1 MTLRF
6 RSEVAADLR
15 AARAWYEARR
25 EGLGAEF
32 MLAIEGV
39 LERVDATPGEF
50 PRVRA
55 ETRRALVRRFPYA
68 IFFVVENGDRI
79 VLAVLHQAV
88 NPKRWPE
95 R

>member
-6 RSEVAADLR
+6 RPEVAVDLR
-15 AARAWYEARR
+15 AARRWYEARR
-25 EGLGAEF
+25 EGLGDEF
-32 MLAIEGV
+32 ILAV
-39 LERVDATPGEF
+39 DRLLARVDAAPDEF
-50 PRVRA
+50 PRVKA
-55 ETRRALVRRFPYA
+55 ETRRALLRRFPYA
-68 IFFVVENGDRI
+68 IFFVIEDDDRV